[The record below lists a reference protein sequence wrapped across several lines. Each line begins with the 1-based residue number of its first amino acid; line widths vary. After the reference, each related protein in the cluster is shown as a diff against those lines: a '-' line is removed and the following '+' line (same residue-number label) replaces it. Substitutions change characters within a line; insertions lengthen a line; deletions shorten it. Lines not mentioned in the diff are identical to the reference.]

1 MHLSFFAT
9 GLVAALLMAPHASC
23 APPVRG
29 HVHLEPVEEAYYANA
44 YADHYGVPRA
54 LVHAIID
61 TESSWHPDAVSPKGA
76 VGLMQLMPATARTY
90 GVRDR
95 YSVTDNISGGVQYLA
110 DLIKQF
116 GDLRLV
122 AAAYYAGAHTVG
134 KRGLDLSNPAVITY
148 VKQIRRYYDEELF
161 WHQSDGQY
169 ETDATRR

>member
-1 MHLSFFAT
+1 MCSRSKGAACVAILICAVGRIYAAT
-9 GLVAALLMAPHASC
+9 P
-23 APPVRG
+23 
-29 HVHLEPVEEAYYANA
+29 HVHQEPIVEAYYADA

-61 TESSWHPDAVSPKGA
+61 TESQWHSNAVSAKGA

-95 YSVTDNISGGVQYLA
+95 YSITDNISGGVQLLA

-116 GDLRLV
+116 GDFRLV

-134 KRGLDLSNPAVITY
+134 KRGLNLSNPAIVAY
-148 VKQIRRYYDEELF
+148 VQQIRRYYDEEIL
-161 WHQSDGQY
+161 WHDIEAQNESASLQ
-169 ETDATRR
+169 R